1 MNTETLVFIIFI
13 LLALVAVAVVRRGR
27 SRAKTHDGS
36 AISAEQAPPPVVL
49 IEERDQASAAEPQQP
64 AAPAPVEISPQDS
77 ERLELERV
85 APPTLTLHPI
95 VLAHGLG
102 FDTITFGKLRH
113 EYFRGVPQRL
123 RALGVDVHVLRVPP
137 FAGIRKRAEHL
148 ARQIVSLPVERVNII
163 AHSMGGL
170 DARYAISHLGIAPR
184 VASLTTIGTPHHG
197 APLATVT
204 ALLLRA
210 AIRRVLATADLD
222 GVYDLTPESMARFN
236 REVPDAPGVEYT
248 CCIGSIRP
256 PSIRGLTSLPLLPA
270 AGAMGSDGLVPCNS
284 QRWGAVLCEIDADHW
299 AQIGWS
305 PRFDAASFYADIVR
319 RLGERGL

>member
-1 MNTETLVFIIFI
+1 MSTQAFVFIVLI
-13 LLALVAVAVVRRGR
+13 LLTLVAVAAVQWRR
-27 SRAKTHDGS
+27 SRARKHDEP
-36 AISAEQAPPPVVL
+36 AVSAEQAPAPVVL
-49 IEERDQASAAEPQQP
+49 IEEREPRAEAEPGEP
-64 AAPAPVEISPQDS
+64 AAPLLAEAAPQAS
-77 ERLELERV
+77 ETPELERV

-123 RALGVDVHVLRVPP
+123 RALGVDVYVLRVPP

-204 ALLLRA
+204 AVLLRA

-256 PSIRGLTSLPLLPA
+256 PSLRGLTSLPLLPA

-305 PRFDAASFYADIVR
+305 ARFDAASFYADIVR